1 VADFV
6 KGTFHQ
12 HATQPMKSCHRAAND
27 IDACGGDLMHKQDD
41 GGTDA
46 DTLLAAISASG
57 RGYDFVGL
65 IGNEEPATDA
75 KKKHNLVTLSVTENQ
90 IGAMCTKGDK
100 HCKNPCDP
108 VPPSGSGPWTTIDIN
123 NLHREYI
130 QDVPG
135 YFVQHPTTDPQRDQ
149 ILAQMQVDPNVRGM
163 EVYNSWVEQAWDTVM
178 PRDDVDIDPLHPVY
192 QSSQCLA
199 WGTKSACQLDS
210 SMYYWDTTLR
220 TAKRPIY
227 GLADD
232 DGFVYTGDSD
242 DGDYEHGKKDVQT
255 DTASWFRFGQAW
267 NMVDVPSDFS
277 ASDVSNSVDAGNF
290 YASSGVELSYNIS
303 DTMIEVVATEPVV
316 YGVAGGVGSAAGS
329 DPLAALNVTLCASAS
344 DPLVVTNVGC
354 GSGQGVPPAAPRLH
368 LDLAQVSG
376 SFFYA
381 RVQALVR
388 TRYPISAVPS
398 SKSKWEFTLANTPNP
413 SDVLEGR
420 LLRATG
426 DSRRPFLVQSAT
438 GNTVRVVSSFS
449 DGWGD
454 ITPDST
460 TVTGIVAGQDQL
472 VAERWAWMQPVF
484 RKATASG
491 LVDPF
496 LSASVIV

>member
-1 VADFV
+1 ML
-6 KGTFHQ
+6 HE
-12 HATQPMKSCHRAAND
+12 
-27 IDACGGDLMHKQDD
+27 QDD

-65 IGNEEPATDA
+65 IGNEEPATAA
-75 KKKHNLVTLSVTENQ
+75 KNAHNLITLSVTESQ

-100 HCKNPCDP
+100 HCKNPCNP
-108 VPPSGSGPWTTIDIN
+108 EPPSGSGPWTTIDIN

-135 YFVQHPTTDPQRDQ
+135 YFVQHPTTDPQREQ
-149 ILAQMQVDPNVRGM
+149 ILAQMQVDTSLRGM
-163 EVYNSWVEQAWDTVM
+163 EVYNSWVDQAWDTVM
-178 PRDDVDIDPLHPVY
+178 PRDDADIDPLHPVY
-192 QSSQCLA
+192 QSTQCLA
-199 WGTKSACQLDS
+199 WPDATGACQLDS
-210 SMYYWDTTLR
+210 PMYYWDATLR
-220 TAKRPIY
+220 SAKRPIY

-242 DGDYEHGKKDVQT
+242 DPVYKHGKHDVQT

-277 ASDVSNSVDAGNF
+277 ASDVSHSVDTGNF

-303 DTMIEVVATEPVV
+303 DNMIDVVATEPVV
-316 YGVAGGVGSAAGS
+316 YGVAGGVGSASGS
-329 DPLAALNVTLCASAS
+329 DPLAALNVTLCASGS

-354 GSGQGVPPAAPRLH
+354 SSGQGVPPAAPRLH
-368 LDLAQVSG
+368 LDLTQVSG
-376 SFFYA
+376 TFFYT

-398 SKSKWEFTLANTPNP
+398 STNSKKWEFTLANTPNP
-413 SDVLEGR
+413 ADVLEGR
-420 LLRATG
+420 LLRVTG

-438 GNTVRVVSSFS
+438 GNTVQAVSSFS

-484 RKATASG
+484 RTATASG

-496 LSASVIV
+496 SDSVIV